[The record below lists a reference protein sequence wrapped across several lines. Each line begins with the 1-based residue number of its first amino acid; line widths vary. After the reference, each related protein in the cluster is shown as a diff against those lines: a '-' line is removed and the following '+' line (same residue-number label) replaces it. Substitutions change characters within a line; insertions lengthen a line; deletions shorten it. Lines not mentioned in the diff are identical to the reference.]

1 MQRSGGMEGN
11 IVAGWP
17 PGEGRFMRAQ
27 IMICLSKM
35 TNEQLSKMLSNYRHV
50 LTSSNDRAPS
60 WLRREIILCVEQ
72 ELQCRGLSTSIN

>member
-1 MQRSGGMEGN
+1 
-11 IVAGWP
+11 
-17 PGEGRFMRAQ
+17 MRAH

-35 TNEQLSKMLSNYRHV
+35 TNEQLSKMLCHV
-50 LTSSNDRAPS
+50 LTSSNDRARS

>member
-1 MQRSGGMEGN
+1 
-11 IVAGWP
+11 
-17 PGEGRFMRAQ
+17 MRAH

-72 ELQCRGLSTSIN
+72 ELQCRGLSTSINY

>member
-1 MQRSGGMEGN
+1 
-11 IVAGWP
+11 
-17 PGEGRFMRAQ
+17 MRAH

-60 WLRREIILCVEQ
+60 WLRREIIL
-72 ELQCRGLSTSIN
+72 LR

>member
-1 MQRSGGMEGN
+1 
-11 IVAGWP
+11 
-17 PGEGRFMRAQ
+17 MRAQ

-50 LTSSNDRAPS
+50 LTSGNDRAPF